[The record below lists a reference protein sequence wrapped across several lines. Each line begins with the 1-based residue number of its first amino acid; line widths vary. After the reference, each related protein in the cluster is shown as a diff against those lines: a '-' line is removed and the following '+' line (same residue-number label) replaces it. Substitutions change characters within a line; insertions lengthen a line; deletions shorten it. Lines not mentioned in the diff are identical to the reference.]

1 LKKLHFIENNFSKM
15 ISDNKTI
22 KIEVCAFSLES
33 CLAAEKGGAN
43 RIELCGSMY
52 EGGTTPS
59 AGLIQLAKQRVNIEI
74 HAMIRPRGGDF
85 CYSDDEISVMQ
96 ADIRIA
102 KEMEC
107 EGIVLGILQKDG
119 RVNIAQTKALVA
131 LAKPMQVTFHRAID
145 MTPNY
150 AEALEDII
158 ETGSNRILTSG
169 QKNTVMEGIENIK
182 NLVKKANGRIE
193 IMAGSGVNADNART
207 LIHTGV
213 DALHLTGKSIRDSEM
228 VYRKE
233 GIAMGGL
240 SEVPEYEIVYSD
252 FEKIRA
258 VVSILP
264 ESSFYFREVL
274 LQVNSTSRK

>member
-1 LKKLHFIENNFSKM
+1 MIFSPKPP
-15 ISDNKTI
+15 IV
-22 KIEVCAFSLES
+22 EVCAFSLES
-33 CLAAEKGGAN
+33 CLAAEKGGAK

-85 CYSDDEISVMQ
+85 CYSDNEIAVMQ

-102 KEMEC
+102 KKLGC

-119 RVNIAQTKALVA
+119 QVNIAQTKVLVA
-131 LAKPMQVTFHRAID
+131 LAEPMQVTFHRAID
-145 MTPNY
+145 MTPDY
-150 AEALEDII
+150 LEALEDII
-158 ETGSNRILTSG
+158 ESGCDRILTSG
-169 QKNTVMEGIENIK
+169 QKNTAMEGIENIK
-182 NLVKKANGRIE
+182 KLAKQANGRIE
-193 IMAGSGVNADNART
+193 IMAGSGVNAANAQM

-213 DALHLTGKSIRDSEM
+213 NALHLTGKASRDSEM

-240 SEVPEYEIVYSD
+240 SEVPEYEVVYSD
-252 FEKIRA
+252 FEKILA
-258 VVSILP
+258 VVECL
-264 ESSFYFREVL
+264 
-274 LQVNSTSRK
+274 

>member
-1 LKKLHFIENNFSKM
+1 MNADRKS
-15 ISDNKTI
+15 I

-43 RIELCGSMY
+43 RIELCGSIY

-59 AGLIQLAKQRVNIEI
+59 AGLIQIAKQRVNIEI

-96 ADIRIA
+96 ADIHMA
-102 KEMEC
+102 KELGC
-107 EGIVLGILQKDG
+107 EGIVLGILQPNG
-119 RVNIAQTKALVA
+119 QVNITQTKALVA

-145 MTPNY
+145 MTPDY

-158 ETGSNRILTSG
+158 ETGCQRILTSG
-169 QKNTVMEGIENIK
+169 QKKSVMEGIENIK
-182 NLVKKANGRIE
+182 TLLKQANGRIE
-193 IMAGSGVNADNART
+193 IMAGSGVNADNAQM

-213 DALHLTGKSIRDSEM
+213 DALHLTGKASRDSEM

-240 SEVPEYEIVYSD
+240 SEVLEYEIIYSD
-252 FEKIRA
+252 AEKIRA
-258 VVSILP
+258 VVERLYGI
-264 ESSFYFREVL
+264 
-274 LQVNSTSRK
+274 